1 MYLTWMVLQIMNCH
15 RASVMSKVLA
25 GQYISDEIY
34 SGGHFNKLGV
44 LLLEDLKK
52 KIFG

>member
-1 MYLTWMVLQIMNCH
+1 
-15 RASVMSKVLA
+15 MSKVLS

-52 KIFG
+52 KILVDELNPDTSLIYSLQ